1 MDHLLSAS
9 RASRKAGILCVD
21 VSDTLLPHAAGRI
34 PVSMAPAGRR
44 RCYGSPGW
52 MLAQCLESW
61 QGWEVLGRAHLG
73 KAGSRECRDSLAH
86 PSSLHTAGERGSCRD
101 CCIVPRMTALGGEM
115 SPGRGGC
122 VFLEAFHRSTPLSL
136 KPMDFINQKPISR
149 TNHSPEARPKGMQS
163 PGTVELG
170 AHPCRGCSGWLG
182 SEPTWCQPEEWA

>member
-1 MDHLLSAS
+1 
-9 RASRKAGILCVD
+9 
-21 VSDTLLPHAAGRI
+21 
-34 PVSMAPAGRR
+34 
-44 RCYGSPGW
+44 
-52 MLAQCLESW
+52 
-61 QGWEVLGRAHLG
+61 
-73 KAGSRECRDSLAH
+73 
-86 PSSLHTAGERGSCRD
+86 
-101 CCIVPRMTALGGEM
+101 M

-163 PGTVELG
+163 PGTVEPG